1 MIQFYNARIATMA
14 GDEIIEGELWVDGT
28 RIVYVGPSEDADHA
42 SLSHEDVQRIDLK
55 GDLVLPGFKNAHTHS
70 AMTFLRSFA
79 DDLPLHDWLT
89 KQVFPMEA
97 KLTGDDVYWLT
108 KLAIMEYLT
117 SGITANFD
125 MYMFTDAIAEAARDT
140 GFRTVLC
147 GTINDFGGT
156 PEEEAEKYVRFNNF
170 DPLVSYVLG
179 FHAEYTTSLD
189 LLQGL
194 AEVAKEYK
202 APVFTH
208 NAETKS
214 EVQGSL
220 ERHGKTPTQLFN
232 DLGLHD
238 YGGGGFHCLYLE
250 EQDVEIFRERGLH
263 LVTNPGSNSKLA
275 SGIAPLVDYSEEGLK
290 LSIGTDG
297 PASNNALDFFREM
310 YLTTVLQKLKYED
323 ASAMPAPD
331 VLRMATVGGA
341 HAMGLTNCDTLEVG
355 KEADLQVLSL
365 DRPNFQPENN
375 LLKNVVYSG
384 SKHNVRLTM
393 VGGKI
398 LYQQGVYD
406 IGVEDEEVYR
416 RANEI
421 IRRMTS

>member
-179 FHAEYTTSLD
+179 FHAEYTTSFD

-323 ASAMPAPD
+323 ASAMPALD

>member
-1 MIQFYNARIATMA
+1 MIQFYNARIVPMTH
-14 GDEIIEGELWVDGT
+14 DEIINGEIWIDGT
-28 RIVYVGPSEDADHA
+28 RIVYVGPPKETDPAAFDP
-42 SLSHEDVQRIDLK
+42 ETVQRIDLQ

-97 KLTGDDVYWLT
+97 KLTADDVYWLS

-117 SGITANFD
+117 GGITANFD

-156 PEEEAEKYVRFNNF
+156 PEEEAEKYVRFNRF
-170 DPLVSYVLG
+170 DPLVSYILG
-179 FHAEYTTSLD
+179 FHAEYTCSLD

-194 AEVAKEYK
+194 AEVAKQYK

-214 EVQGSL
+214 EVEGSL

-238 YGGGGFHCLYLE
+238 YGGGGFHCVYL
-250 EQDVEIFRERGLH
+250 QDHDVEIFKERGLH

-275 SGIAPLVDYSEEGLK
+275 SGIAPLQDYAMQGLK

-310 YLTTVLQKLKYED
+310 YLTTVLQKLKYDD
-323 ASAMPAPD
+323 ASAMPALD

-341 HAMGLTNCDTLEVG
+341 HAMGLTHCDTLEVG

-365 DRPNFQPENN
+365 KRPNFQPENN

-384 SKHNVRLTM
+384 SKDNVRLTM
-393 VGGKI
+393 VAGKI
-398 LYQQGVYD
+398 LYQDGVFD
-406 IGVEDEEVYR
+406 IGVEPDDVYQK
-416 RANEI
+416 ANQI
-421 IRRMTS
+421 IHRMTN

>member
-179 FHAEYTTSLD
+179 FHAEYTTSFD

-323 ASAMPAPD
+323 ASAMLALD

-406 IGVEDEEVYR
+406 IGVEPEEVYL

>member
-323 ASAMPAPD
+323 ASAMLALD